1 MNFWQ
6 KLYKTFITN
15 ELNLNDQLAAV
26 RSILANERTFLSY
39 QRTALTLAAVG
50 FSLIKFFDEFWSDVT
65 GWAFIAF
72 SFVTIIL
79 GIIRYRR
86 MRDLIFNLETRLY
99 DRLQYKEENQD

>member
-15 ELNLNDQLAAV
+15 ELNLNDQLATV

-50 FSLIKFFDEFWSDVT
+50 FSLIKFFDSLWSDIT
-65 GWAFIAF
+65 GWIFLVFAVI
-72 SFVTIIL
+72 TIIL
-79 GIIRYRR
+79 GVLRYRR
-86 MRDLIFNLETRLY
+86 IRDLIYSLETRLY
-99 DRLQYKEENQD
+99 ERLNAKEENPD

>member
-39 QRTALTLAAVG
+39 QRTALTLAALG
-50 FSLIKFFDEFWSDVT
+50 FSLIKFFDGIWSDIT
-65 GWAFIAF
+65 GWVFLSF
-72 SFVTIIL
+72 SIITIIL
-79 GIIRYRR
+79 GIIRYKR
-86 MRDLIFNLETRLY
+86 MRDLIFNLETRLI
-99 DRLQYKEENQD
+99 DRLHFKEDNID

>member
-15 ELNLNDQLAAV
+15 ELNLNDQLAAL
-26 RSILANERTFLSY
+26 RSILANERTFLAY

-50 FSLIKFFDEFWSDVT
+50 FSLIKFFDELWSDIT
-65 GWAFIAF
+65 GWTFLLIALI
-72 SFVTIIL
+72 TIIL

-99 DRLQYKEENQD
+99 DRLHAKEEIHD

>member
-50 FSLIKFFDEFWSDVT
+50 FSLIKFFDGLWSDIT
-65 GWAFIAF
+65 GWVFISF
-72 SFVTIIL
+72 SIITIIL

-86 MRDLIFNLETRLY
+86 MRDLIFNLETRLI
-99 DRLQYKEENQD
+99 DRLHLKEDNID